1 MTISKEQ
8 ESEILRLYH
17 VEKWRVGTIANQ
29 LSLHTST
36 VRRALAQDGHVPI
49 AASRPRLID
58 EHLPFIHHTLKQY
71 PTLTAMRL
79 FMMVSAR
86 GYRGKISQFRSII
99 KEIRPKRREAFLR
112 LDRIQ
117 GEEAQVDWGHFGSID
132 FEGYPRPLVAFV
144 MTLSYSRA
152 IFIRF
157 FVSQS
162 MSCFLQGHESAF
174 SWFQGVPKHCL
185 YDNLK
190 SVVLER
196 IGSSIKFNPQ
206 MVSYS
211 QYRRFSMRVAAPA
224 RGNEKGRTERAI
236 RYVRDNF
243 FAGRKYKNIQELNQ
257 QALVWCETVSL
268 ERDWQ
273 DDKTKKVKDAL
284 AVERQVLVPLCGDLY
299 PCEERKEVA
308 IGKTPYIRFDCNDY
322 SVPHRYVHTV
332 ATVFASE
339 ESVRIVFGA
348 ETIATHVRR
357 YTKGKRYDNHE
368 HIKELREWKRLAS
381 NDNSIDD
388 LVRCIGSSVKDLFDG
403 MREQDYSLLDAKRSL
418 YKLLEMYGASELT
431 ITITEALRQG
441 EYAVSSLRNRLES
454 RRAQAGKAALLPLV
468 LPDHSH
474 RHDLQPIKQHE
485 LGQYEQLTTKSVN
498 GETEDGKQ

>member
-8 ESEILRLYH
+8 QAEILRLYH

-29 LSLHTST
+29 LNLHAST
-36 VRRALAQDGHVPI
+36 VRRTLAQDGHAPI

-58 EHLPFIHHTLKQY
+58 EHLPFINHTLKEY
-71 PTLTAMRL
+71 PTLTATRL
-79 FMMVSAR
+79 FMMVTAR
-86 GYRGKISQFRSII
+86 GYQGKISQFRSII

-132 FEGYPRPLVAFV
+132 FEGYQRPLVAFV

-196 IGSSIKFNPQ
+196 IGSAIKLNPQ

-211 QYRRFSMRVAAPA
+211 QHRRFSIRVAAPA

-243 FAGRKYKNIQELNQ
+243 FAGRKFKDIEDLNQ
-257 QALVWCETVSL
+257 QAIVWCATVSL

-273 DDKTKKVKDAL
+273 DDRTQKVKDAL
-284 AVERQVLVPLCGDLY
+284 ASERQVLVPLCEPLY
-299 PCEERKEVA
+299 PCEERRDVS
-308 IGKTPYIRFDCNDY
+308 IGKTPYVRFDLNDY

-332 ATVFASE
+332 VSVFASE
-339 ESVRIVFGA
+339 ESVRIVSGT
-348 ETIATHVRR
+348 ETIGTHLRR
-357 YTKGKRYDNHE
+357 YTKGMRYDNHE
-368 HIKELREWKRLAS
+368 HIRELREWKRLAS

-388 LVRCIGSSVKDLFDG
+388 LMRCIGPSVKELFDG
-403 MREQDYSLLDAKRSL
+403 MSEHDYSMLDAKRSL
-418 YKLLEMYGASELT
+418 RKLLEMYGASELT
-431 ITITEALRQG
+431 LAIQEALRQG
-441 EYAVSSLRNRLES
+441 EYRVSFIRQRLET
-454 RRAQAGKAALLPLV
+454 RRAQAGKAAVLPLI
-468 LPDHSH
+468 LPDHAH
-474 RHDLQPIKQHE
+474 RHDLAPIKQHE
-485 LGQYEQLTTKSVN
+485 LGQYEQLTTRSVN
-498 GETEDGKQ
+498 GGTEDGNK

>member
-1 MTISKEQ
+1 MTVSKA
-8 ESEILRLYH
+8 
-17 VEKWRVGTIANQ
+17 KK
-29 LSLHTST
+29 
-36 VRRALAQDGHVPI
+36 
-49 AASRPRLID
+49 
-58 EHLPFIHHTLKQY
+58 LK
-71 PTLTAMRL
+71 
-79 FMMVSAR
+79 
-86 GYRGKISQFRSII
+86 
-99 KEIRPKRREAFLR
+99 
-112 LDRIQ
+112 
-117 GEEAQVDWGHFGSID
+117 VDWGHFGSID
-132 FEGYPRPLVAFV
+132 FEGYQRPLVAFV

-196 IGSSIKFNPQ
+196 IGSAIKFNPQ

-211 QYRRFSMRVAAPA
+211 QHRRFSMRVAAPA

-243 FAGRKYKNIQELNQ
+243 FAGRKFKDIQDLNQ
-257 QALVWCETVSL
+257 QALLWCETVSL
-268 ERDWQ
+268 DRTWQ
-273 DDKTKKVKDAL
+273 DDKTRKVKDAL
-284 AVERQVLVPLCGDLY
+284 AVERQVLVPLCNDRY
-299 PCEERKEVA
+299 PCEERREVS
-308 IGKTPYIRFDCNDY
+308 IGKTPYVRFDRNDY

-332 ATVFASE
+332 VTVFASE
-339 ESVRIVFGA
+339 ESVCIVFGTV
-348 ETIATHVRR
+348 TIGNHVRR

-368 HIKELREWKRLAS
+368 HIKALREWKRLAS
-381 NDNSIDD
+381 NDDSIDD
-388 LVRCIGSSVKDLFDG
+388 LVRCIGPSVNDLFDG
-403 MREQDYSLLDAKRSL
+403 MSEQDYSILDAKRSL

-431 ITITEALRQG
+431 TTITEALRQG
-441 EYAVSSLRNRLES
+441 EYAVSYIRERLES
-454 RRAQAGKAALLPLV
+454 RRAQTGKAALLPLV

-474 RHDLQPIKQHE
+474 RHDLKPIKQHE

-498 GETEDGKQ
+498 GGTEDGNE